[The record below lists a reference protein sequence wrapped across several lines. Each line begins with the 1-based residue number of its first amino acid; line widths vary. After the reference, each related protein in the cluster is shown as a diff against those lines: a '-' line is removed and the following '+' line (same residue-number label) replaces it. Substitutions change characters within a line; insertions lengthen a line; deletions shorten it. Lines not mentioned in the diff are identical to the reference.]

1 MIRRFIPFSL
11 WLALLTAGCG
21 EKKPTVAAA
30 PPVVRDVALVQ
41 AQRATIPDYVEA
53 MGTARAAQT
62 SQLSSQIVAT
72 ITAIRAAEGQHV
84 RKGDVLVV
92 LDDAQQQAGLER
104 AAAAVNAARQ
114 DIAASEADYNLAHST
129 LTRYQTLFDRKSV
142 SPHEFDQVQARAKA
156 ATAHRAQA
164 QAGLMQATAAEAQAR
179 SALGYTRIRAPFDG
193 VITEKRAD
201 PGVLAAPGVPLLT
214 IEDTRRFRME
224 VTVDEHDIALI
235 RLGAPAKVVV
245 DALGEFPGKIVQ
257 IVPAADP
264 ASRSFL
270 VKVELPADARMRSG
284 LSGQVRVNRGER
296 QAITVPRDAVLDR
309 GQLQAVYVVG
319 QDKLANLR
327 YVTLGKP
334 AGAPQQT
341 KTGFAGDPGQR
352 VEVLAGL
359 QEGEWL
365 VAQPGDRELAGR
377 RIEARP

>member
-1 MIRRFIPFSL
+1 MIRRFRLFSL
-11 WLALLTAGCG
+11 LLVLVVAGCG
-21 EKKPTVAAA
+21 EKKQTVAAA
-30 PPVVRDVALVQ
+30 PAVVRDVALIQ
-41 AQRATIPDYVEA
+41 AQRTTIPDYVEA
-53 MGTARAAQT
+53 MGTVRAAQT

-72 ITAIRAAEGQHV
+72 ITDVHATEGQHV

-92 LDDAQQQAGLER
+92 LDDAQQQAALQR
-104 AAAAVNAARQ
+104 ATAGISAARQ
-114 DIAASEADYNLAHST
+114 DIAASEADYNLANST
-129 LTRYQTLFDRKSV
+129 LARYQTLFERKSV

-156 ATAHRAQA
+156 AAAHRDQA
-164 QAGLMQATAAEAQAR
+164 QAGLTQATAAEAQAR

-193 VITEKRAD
+193 VITEKRID
-201 PGVLAAPGVPLLT
+201 PGALAAPGVPLLT

-235 RLGAPAKVVV
+235 RLNALASVLV
-245 DALGEFPGKIVQ
+245 DALGEFSGKIAQ
-257 IVPAADP
+257 IVPVADP
-264 ASRSFL
+264 ASRSFV
-270 VKVELPADARMRSG
+270 VKVELPADARLRSG
-284 LSGQVRVNRGER
+284 LSGHARFNRGER

-334 AGAPQQT
+334 VGN
-341 KTGFAGDPGQR
+341 R

-377 RIEARP
+377 KIEP

>member
-1 MIRRFIPFSL
+1 MIRRFIPFSVL
-11 WLALLTAGCG
+11 LALLPAGCG

-30 PPVVRDVALVQ
+30 PAVVRDVALVQ
-41 AQRATIPDYVEA
+41 AQRATIPDYVDA
-53 MGTARAAQT
+53 MGTVRAAQS

-72 ITAIRAAEGQHV
+72 ITAMRATEGQHV

-92 LDDAQQQAGLER
+92 LDDAHQQAGLER
-104 AAAAVNAARQ
+104 ATAGVNAARQ
-114 DIAASEADYNLAHST
+114 DIAASEADYNLANST
-129 LTRYQTLFDRKSV
+129 LTRYQTLFERKSV

-156 ATAHRAQA
+156 AAAHRDQA
-164 QAGLMQATAAEAQAR
+164 QAGLKQATAAEAQAR

-193 VITEKRAD
+193 VIAEKRAD

-224 VTVDEHDIALI
+224 VTVNEHDITQI
-235 RLGAPAKVVV
+235 RLGAPASVVV

-270 VKVELPADARMRSG
+270 VKVELPADARLRSG
-284 LSGQVRVNRGER
+284 LSGHVRVNRGER
-296 QAITVPRDAVLDR
+296 QAITVPREAVLDR

-334 AGAPQQT
+334 AG
-341 KTGFAGDPGQR
+341 QR

-377 RIEARP
+377 RIETRP

>member
-1 MIRRFIPFSL
+1 MIRRFILFSL
-11 WLALLTAGCG
+11 LLALATAGCG
-21 EKKPTVAAA
+21 EKKQTVGVA

-41 AQRATIPDYVEA
+41 AQRAAIPDYVEA
-53 MGTARAAQT
+53 MGTVRAAQT

-72 ITAIRAAEGQHV
+72 ITALRATEGQQV
-84 RKGDVLVV
+84 CKGDALVV

-104 AAAAVNAARQ
+104 ATAGVNAARQ
-114 DIAASEADYNLAHST
+114 DIAASEADYNLANST
-129 LTRYQTLFDRKSV
+129 LTRYRTLFERKSV
-142 SPHEFDQVQARAKA
+142 SPHEFEQVQARAKA
-156 ATAHRAQA
+156 AAAHRDQA
-164 QAGLMQATAAEAQAR
+164 QAGLTQAAAAEAQAR

-193 VITEKRAD
+193 VITEKRVD
-201 PGVLAAPGVPLLT
+201 PGVLAAPGFPLLT
-214 IEDTRRFRME
+214 IEDTRRFRLE

-235 RLGAPAKVVV
+235 RLGAPASAVV

-270 VKVELPADARMRSG
+270 VKVELPADARLRSG
-284 LSGQVRVNRGER
+284 LSGHARFNRGER

-309 GQLQAVYVVG
+309 GQLQAVYIVG
-319 QDKLANLR
+319 QDRLANLR

-334 AGAPQQT
+334 A
-341 KTGFAGDPGQR
+341 DNR

>member
-1 MIRRFIPFSL
+1 MIRRLSWFSL
-11 WLALLTAGCG
+11 SLTLVVAGCG
-21 EKKPTVAAA
+21 EKRETVAAA
-30 PPVVRDVALVQ
+30 PPIVRDVALVR

-53 MGTARAAQT
+53 MGTVHAAQT

-72 ITAIRAAEGQHV
+72 ITAIRAHEGQHV
-84 RKGDVLVV
+84 RKGDVLVI

-104 AAAAVNAARQ
+104 AAAGVNAARQ
-114 DIAASEADYNLAHST
+114 DIAASEADYNLANST
-129 LTRYQTLFDRKSV
+129 LTRYQTLFERKSV
-142 SPHEFDQVQARAKA
+142 SPHEFDQAQARAKA
-156 ATAHRAQA
+156 AAAHRDQA
-164 QAGLMQATAAEAQAR
+164 QAGVKQAAAAEAQAR

-193 VITEKRAD
+193 VISDKRVD
-201 PGVLAAPGVPLLT
+201 PGALAVPGVPLLT
-214 IEDTRRFRME
+214 IEDTRHFRME
-224 VTVDEHDIALI
+224 GTVDEHDIALI
-235 RLGAPAKVVV
+235 RLGAPATIVV

-270 VKVELPADARMRSG
+270 VKVELPADARLRSG
-284 LSGQVRVNRGER
+284 LSGHARFNRGER
-296 QAITVPRDAVLDR
+296 QAITIPREAVLDR

-319 QDKLANLR
+319 EDKLVNLR

-334 AGAPQQT
+334 AG
-341 KTGFAGDPGQR
+341 QR

-359 QEGEWL
+359 QPGEWL